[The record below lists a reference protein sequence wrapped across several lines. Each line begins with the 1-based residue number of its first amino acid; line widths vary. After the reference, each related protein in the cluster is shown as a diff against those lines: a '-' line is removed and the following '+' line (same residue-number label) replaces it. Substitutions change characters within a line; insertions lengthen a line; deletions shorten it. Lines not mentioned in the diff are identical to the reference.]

1 MPQIPPPYY
10 YPYHPPQPNPS
21 YQPYYPMPTYFKPNL
36 PQNEKMTH
44 DNSKIRNTKLKNE
57 KKGRTNAND

>member
-1 MPQIPPPYY
+1 
-10 YPYHPPQPNPS
+10 
-21 YQPYYPMPTYFKPNL
+21 MPTYFKPNL

-57 KKGRTNAND
+57 KKGRTNANDWAIDQNNKYKFIKYLANC